1 MYLLSFVKAGV
12 TDTASCYGFVMQ
24 VREIV
29 DLTSSRDR
37 TPHEQRLSRREP
49 LSTSVYG
56 ADNTPLTDVPQIK
69 PE

>member
-1 MYLLSFVKAGV
+1 MVSEPWN
-12 TDTASCYGFVMQ
+12 VMQ

-29 DLTSSRDR
+29 DITSSRDR
-37 TPHEQRLSRREP
+37 TPHERRLSRREP

-56 ADNTPLTDVPQIK
+56 ADNTPLTDVPQIA